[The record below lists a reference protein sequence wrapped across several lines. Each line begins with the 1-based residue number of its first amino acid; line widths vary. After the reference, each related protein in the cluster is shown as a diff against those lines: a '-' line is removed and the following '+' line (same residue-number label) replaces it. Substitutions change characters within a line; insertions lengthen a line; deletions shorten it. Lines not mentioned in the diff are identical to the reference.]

1 MSEASFYRDVE
12 FNGLIEP
19 LEIKPHVKHLG
30 TLALL
35 EYEGDMYF
43 DNYAEVADTLIQNS

>member
-1 MSEASFYRDVE
+1 MSEASFYRDKE

-19 LEIKPHVKHLG
+19 LELKPHIKHLG
-30 TLALL
+30 MVALL

-43 DNYAEVADTLIQNS
+43 DPMGEYEKSNN